1 MIYFMHKFSSKK
13 TALRLIESQKYKID
27 ISLQILP
34 TNQLQ
39 LTSLLSCN
47 LMNNFLMNDML
58 FYFH

>member
-1 MIYFMHKFSSKK
+1 MHKFSSKK

-47 LMNNFLMNDML
+47 LMNNFLINDML